1 MRRIHG
7 RSIKGKVMNV
17 SGWLSGGIVR
27 GSLDECPE
35 RKVDWLELFFDLF
48 FVVIISQ
55 LAHGFADNPTWE
67 GFCEFVFLFAST
79 WWVWIAG
86 TYFNERFRFPGTANT
101 VFTFLQML
109 PVAGM
114 AIFVHHGMG
123 DNFVPFE
130 ICFLTS
136 RLLLTLM
143 WLRGGLAN
151 PQVAPLTNRVFICF
165 IPALILYLLAIF
177 SDPPTRYII
186 WVAGLITEALTPVIA
201 HTGIKIALPKFGA
214 SWLAERYGLFILI
227 VMGETLVGVIRGASE
242 TKQVSFSTFVA
253 AILGLILSFGVF
265 RIYFDFIGRR
275 NPRKPMWW
283 MLTWSNLHFLLVMSI
298 VVTGV
303 GLLRFVKLTDLWQ
316 SCDQTHTLLAGAT
329 AATLIIIALLE
340 TTMQPGEGPDLH
352 PVRSPFFK
360 LIAGL
365 IAVFIC
371 RWGTSLAT
379 LPLMITLLALIY
391 VHLLYHPGWESI
403 AAKE

>member
-1 MRRIHG
+1 M
-7 RSIKGKVMNV
+7 MNI
-17 SGWLSGGIVR
+17 SGWLSGGVVR
-27 GSLDECPE
+27 GGLDESPE

-55 LAHGFADNPTWE
+55 LAHGLADNPTWA
-67 GFCEFVFLFAST
+67 GFREFVFLFAST
-79 WWVWIAG
+79 WWVWLAG

-101 VFTFLQML
+101 IFTFLQML

-136 RLLLTLM
+136 RIMLTLM
-143 WLRGGLAN
+143 WFRGGLNN
-151 PQVAPLTNRVFICF
+151 PHVAPLTNRVAITF
-165 IPALILYLLAIF
+165 IPALFLYLLAIF
-177 SDPPTRYII
+177 NNPPIRYLI
-186 WVAGLITEALTPVIA
+186 WVAGLITEVMTPVVA

-242 TKQVSFSTFVA
+242 ATQVSFTTFVT
-253 AILGLILSFGVF
+253 AILGLALSFGVF

-303 GLLRFVKLTDLWQ
+303 GLLRFVQLPDLWQ
-316 SCDQTHTLLAGAT
+316 PCEQIRILLAGAT
-329 AATLIIIALLE
+329 ATTLIIIALLE
-340 TTMQPGEGPDLH
+340 TTMQPGEGPNLH
-352 PVRSPFFK
+352 PVRSPLFK
-360 LIAGL
+360 IIAGL
-365 IAVFIC
+365 IAAALC
-371 RWGTSLAT
+371 LWATSLAP
-379 LPLMITLLALIY
+379 LPLLLILLALTY
-391 VHLLYHPGWESI
+391 SHLLYHPGWEGVDT
-403 AAKE
+403 KG

>member
-1 MRRIHG
+1 
-7 RSIKGKVMNV
+7 MNI

-27 GSLDECPE
+27 GSLDAPPE

-55 LAHGFADNPTWE
+55 LAHGLADNPTWA
-67 GFCEFVFLFAST
+67 GFREFVFLFAST

-136 RLLLTLM
+136 RIMLTLM
-143 WLRGGLAN
+143 WWRGGLNN
-151 PQVAPLTNRVFICF
+151 PHVAPLTNRIVISFT
-165 IPALILYLLAIF
+165 PALLLYLLAIF
-177 SDPPTRYII
+177 SSPPTRYTV
-186 WVAGLITEALTPVIA
+186 WVVGLITEVLTPVIA

-214 SWLAERYGLFILI
+214 SWLAERYGLFALI

-242 TKQVSFSTFVA
+242 TKQASFTTFIA
-253 AILGLILSFGVF
+253 AILGLALSFGVF

-303 GLLRFVKLTDLWQ
+303 GLLRFIQLNDLWQ
-316 SCDQTHTLLAGAT
+316 PCDETRTLLAGAA

-352 PVRSPFFK
+352 PVRSPLFK
-360 LIAGL
+360 LLAGL
-365 IAVFIC
+365 IAAAIC
-371 RWGTSLAT
+371 LWATSLAP
-379 LPLMITLLALIY
+379 LPLLLILLVLTY
-391 VHLLYHPGWESI
+391 SHLLYHPGWESVP
-403 AAKE
+403 E